1 MGTKTGDE
9 NEHGDKNITDP
20 RGNSERQAQTAK
32 ENQRTVKAIRKKSII
47 QKMENLIKK
56 KLNVAIRRFKTIIKP
71 YYGVSDG
78 LV

>member
-1 MGTKTGDE
+1 MDL
-9 NEHGDKNITDP
+9 

-32 ENQRTVKAIRKKSII
+32 ENQRTVKAIRKRSII
-47 QKMENLIKK
+47 QKMENLIKKK

-71 YYGVSDG
+71 YYGVFDG